1 MGYKMNYEEMR
12 PCIAKV
18 KQKKDWIYL
27 PYDEKSGIFQECK
40 ISYDPVSYLDTINR
54 ISAKLGAKVS
64 LQPTEKGG
72 RYADPTAIIREIN
85 IRKCTERLVRRVLVK
100 RGYPFV
106 QPYTKKEMYMSGL
119 YYEYTEEDPIIE
131 CLLQAEKSIYYDS
144 EYFLPP
150 VRFLGIPEERD
161 YDSIIDFGF

>member
-1 MGYKMNYEEMR
+1 
-12 PCIAKV
+12 
-18 KQKKDWIYL
+18 
-27 PYDEKSGIFQECK
+27 
-40 ISYDPVSYLDTINR
+40 
-54 ISAKLGAKVS
+54 
-64 LQPTEKGG
+64 
-72 RYADPTAIIREIN
+72 
-85 IRKCTERLVRRVLVK
+85 
-100 RGYPFV
+100 
-106 QPYTKKEMYMSGL
+106 MSGL